1 MKGKLTLLL
10 VVALLL
16 SAVPSAVAQPTET
29 ATETTCDQN
38 KTADEECSDGSSQE
52 ESTET
57 PTTTETSTPVVD
69 VDKDRV
75 IGWAESGKDLTED
88 EARAVYRWYTDNIG
102 SFDAEQRELVEGW
115 VTAEIEGK
123 ETDPVNRLDNRV
135 YDFSDET
142 EDGDEDKETRTY
154 QPAVDA
160 INDSDVREGELP
172 DVYEY
177 RGEQIFPNLR
187 LEYEEWDGNQTTLI
201 LRADKDMTISL
212 NDAWLASAETDRPAP
227 RYHVELREGLNV
239 VQLPTVPD
247 NANEEYIA
255 VSSTDYVETISD
267 PYKPFIR
274 RISKKHIPAV
284 AGGAIIGFAT
294 LFVLFASFRKNRY
307 KGRLVHIAEVLKMR

>member
-10 VVALLL
+10 VFALLL
-16 SAVPSAVAQPTET
+16 SVVPSAVAQPTET
-29 ATETTCDQN
+29 ATEATCDQN
-38 KTADEECSDGSSQE
+38 KTPNEECSDSRE
-52 ESTET
+52 PESTET
-57 PTTTETSTPVVD
+57 PTTTETPTPAEVD
-69 VDKDRV
+69 VDKDR
-75 IGWAESGKDLTED
+75 IIEWAESGKDLTED

-102 SFDAEQRELVEGW
+102 RFDADQRELVEGW
-115 VTAEIEGK
+115 VTAEIAGK
-123 ETDPVNRLDNRV
+123 ETDPVDRLDNRV
-135 YDFSDET
+135 YDFGPEM

-177 RGEQIFPNLR
+177 RGEQIFPDLR

-227 RYHVELREGLNV
+227 RYHVELQEGLNV

-274 RISKKHIPAV
+274 RIGKKHIPAV
-284 AGGAIIGFAT
+284 AGGSILGFAT